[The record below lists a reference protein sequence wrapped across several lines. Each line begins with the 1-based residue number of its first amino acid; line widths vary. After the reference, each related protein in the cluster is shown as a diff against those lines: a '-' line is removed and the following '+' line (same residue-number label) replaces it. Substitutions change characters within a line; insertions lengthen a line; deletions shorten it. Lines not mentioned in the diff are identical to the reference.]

1 MSLLQV
7 RDLHIHIGDQHLV
20 RGVDLSISAGECLA
34 LVGESGSGKSLTALS
49 LMQLLP
55 SNARLEHREWLFE
68 GQDMRSVNE
77 AGWRKLRARRIAM
90 VFQNPMTA
98 LNPTMTIGRQIAEVI
113 SLHTHK
119 SRRASMQRAIALLDR
134 LGIVNAP
141 RRAKQY
147 PFELSG
153 GMLQRAVIAMAV
165 ACGPS
170 LLIADEPTTALDVT
184 VQAEVLMLLRE
195 LCSDEGLGLLLI
207 THDLGVVKDMAKQ
220 LAVMYAG
227 RIVESGSCAQVLSD
241 PAHPYTRALQA
252 AMPNLSGEQQSLQGI
267 AGTPPDLSR
276 QIEGCAFAP
285 RCPQAM
291 NICPRRLPPAFSP
304 VPGQHSECWLWESE
318 R

>member
-7 RDLHIHIGDQHLV
+7 RDLHLHIGDQHLV
-20 RGVDLSISAGECLA
+20 RGVDLSIDAGECLA

-55 SNARLEHREWLFE
+55 SNARLEHREWLFA
-68 GQDMRSVNE
+68 GQDMRFVDE

-113 SLHTHK
+113 NLHTGK
-119 SRRASMQRAIALLDR
+119 SRRSALARAVELLDR

-141 RRAKQY
+141 RRARQY

-207 THDLGVVKDMAKQ
+207 THDLGVVKDMAQQ

-227 RIVESGSCAQVLSD
+227 RIVESGSCEQVLRD

-252 AMPNLSGEQQSLQGI
+252 AMPSLGGEAQSLQGI

-276 QIEGCAFAP
+276 QIDGCAFAP

-304 VPGQHSECWLWESE
+304 VPEQRVECWLWEQA

>member
-20 RGVDLSISAGECLA
+20 RGIDLSIEAGECLA

-55 SNARLEHREWLFE
+55 ASTRLEHREWLFA
-68 GQDMRSVNE
+68 GQDMRSLDE

-113 SLHTHK
+113 SLHT
-119 SRRASMQRAIALLDR
+119 SLGRRAARQRAIDLLDR

-184 VQAEVLMLLRE
+184 VPV
-195 LCSDEGLGLLLI
+195 SY
-207 THDLGVVKDMAKQ
+207 THLT
-220 LAVMYAG
+220 L
-227 RIVESGSCAQVLSD
+227 
-241 PAHPYTRALQA
+241 PTTPY
-252 AMPNLSGEQQSLQGI
+252 
-267 AGTPPDLSR
+267 
-276 QIEGCAFAP
+276 
-285 RCPQAM
+285 
-291 NICPRRLPPAFSP
+291 
-304 VPGQHSECWLWESE
+304 V
-318 R
+318 

>member
-1 MSLLQV
+1 MSLLSV
-7 RDLHIHIGDQHLV
+7 RDLHIHIGDNHLV
-20 RGVDLSISAGECLA
+20 RGVDLAVERGECLA

-55 SNARLEHREWLFE
+55 SHARLEHGEWLFD
-68 GQDMRSVNE
+68 GQDMRSLDE
-77 AGWRKLRARRIAM
+77 KAWRKVRARRIAM

-98 LNPTMTIGRQIAEVI
+98 LNPTMTIGQQIAEVI
-113 SLHTHK
+113 CLHTSM
-119 SRRASMQRAIALLDR
+119 SRREARQRAIDLLER

-170 LLIADEPTTALDVT
+170 MLIADEPTTALDVT
-184 VQAEVLMLLRE
+184 VQAEVLALLQE
-195 LCSDEGLGLLLI
+195 LCRDEGLGLLLI
-207 THDLGVVKDMAKQ
+207 THDLGVVEAMAKH

-227 RIVESGSCAQVLSD
+227 RIVESGECARVLSQ

-252 AMPNLSGEQQSLQGI
+252 AMPSLGEARESLQGI

-276 QIEGCAFAP
+276 QIPGCAFAP

-291 NICPRRLPPAFSP
+291 NICVRELPQTRLIET
-304 VPGQHSECWLWESE
+304 GQCTECWLWEKPE
-318 R
+318 

>member
-20 RGVDLSISAGECLA
+20 RGVDLSIDAGECLA

-55 SNARLEHREWLFE
+55 SNARLEHREWLFA
-68 GQDMRSVNE
+68 GQDMRSVDE

-113 SLHTHK
+113 SLHTGK
-119 SRRASMQRAIALLDR
+119 SRRAALARAIELLDR

-141 RRAKQY
+141 RRARQY

-195 LCSDEGLGLLLI
+195 LCRDEGLGLLLI
-207 THDLGVVKDMAKQ
+207 THDLGVVKDMAQQ

-227 RIVESGSCAQVLSD
+227 RIVESGSCEQVLRD

-252 AMPNLSGEQQSLQGI
+252 AMPSLGGEVQSLQGI

-276 QIEGCAFAP
+276 QIDGCAFAP

-304 VPGQHSECWLWESE
+304 LSGQRVECWLWEQQ